1 MSNVPPAL
9 RALPIPLAD
18 LLVAGLLYE
27 LLWPAGG
34 LMLAAVG
41 LLVLG
46 SVVYRLSLDAGRY
59 TARRTAR

>member
-1 MSNVPPAL
+1 MSNVPPTI

-27 LLWPAGG
+27 LLWPAAG
-34 LMLAAVG
+34 LLLAAVG
-41 LLVLG
+41 VLVLG

-59 TARRTAR
+59 TARRATR

>member
-1 MSNVPPAL
+1 MLNVPPAL

-18 LLVAGLLYE
+18 LIVAGLLYE
-27 LLWPAGG
+27 LLWPAAG
-34 LMLAAVG
+34 LVLAGVG

-59 TARRTAR
+59 TVHRATR